1 MIGRLLGHCVAE
13 SPDGSLII
21 DVNGVGYDVLAPLG
35 TLGRARTESDGRVA
49 IFVHTLFRQDS
60 LDLFGFASE
69 HERRVFRMVVAV
81 PNVGPKTAIA
91 LLGAMP
97 PPELATTVRD
107 GDLARLGKVQGIGK
121 KIAERILLELKGKVA
136 EIQPPGEALP
146 DADQT
151 QVAGPEAASR
161 VVLALTSMGFKQV
174 EAQAAVRSLGDIG
187 PEKSVSVLIRDAL
200 ARLSR

>member
-97 PPELATTVRD
+97 PPELATTVRN

>member
-21 DVNGVGYDVLAPLG
+21 DVNGVGYDVLAPMG

-91 LLGAMP
+91 LLGTMP

-107 GDLARLGKVQGIGK
+107 GDLARLGKVPGIGK

-146 DADQT
+146 ISDLA

-161 VVLALTSMGFKQV
+161 VLLALTSMGFKQA
-174 EAQAAVRSLGDIG
+174 EAQAAVRSLGEVG

>member
-21 DVNGVGYDVLAPLG
+21 DVNGVGYDVLAPMG

-91 LLGAMP
+91 LLGTMP

-107 GDLARLGKVQGIGK
+107 GDLARLGKVPGISK

-146 DADQT
+146 ISDLA

-161 VVLALTSMGFKQV
+161 VLLALTSMGFKQA
-174 EAQAAVRSLGDIG
+174 EAQAAVRSLGEVG

>member
-1 MIGRLLGHCVAE
+1 M
-13 SPDGSLII
+13 
-21 DVNGVGYDVLAPLG
+21 LAPLG

-97 PPELATTVRD
+97 PPELATTVRN

-136 EIQPPGEALP
+136 EIQPPGEALS
-146 DADQT
+146 DADQA

>member
-21 DVNGVGYDVLAPLG
+21 DVNGVGYDVLAPMG

-91 LLGAMP
+91 LLGTMP

-107 GDLARLGKVQGIGK
+107 GDLARLGKVPGIGK

-146 DADQT
+146 ISDQA

-161 VVLALTSMGFKQV
+161 VVLALTSMGFKQA
-174 EAQAAVRSLGDIG
+174 EAQAAVRSLGEVG